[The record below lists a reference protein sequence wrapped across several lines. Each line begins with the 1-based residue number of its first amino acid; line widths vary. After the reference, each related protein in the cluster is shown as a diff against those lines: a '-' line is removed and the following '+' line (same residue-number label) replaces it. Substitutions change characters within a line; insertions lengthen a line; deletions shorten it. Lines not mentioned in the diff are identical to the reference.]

1 MGAIELASISA
12 EEHLLGACL
21 GSGTALVAVSGSGL
35 KPEDFSGVSHEIL
48 FRAMLEVSEKG
59 QDVNL
64 TTVTAHLEAG
74 DKLGLVGGLGSLER
88 LNELGELSYAANDY
102 ADIVKDRSIR
112 RKMFDA
118 AQGIVNTIYHEQD
131 VRKMLSDCEREV
143 YRVSDAMGGGA
154 TKGMSAADLVDLYKN
169 RRAKPE
175 RIPYPFHTLNKETS
189 GRERGSLTV
198 WGGYSSDG
206 KTIIGM
212 QSLIAAA
219 QAGYTV
225 GYFSLEM
232 TEEELLYHMLSMM
245 TGVPKSVIEEGSC
258 NLVTE
263 DIVSEAARKLS
274 ELPITT
280 FHDPEYT
287 PTEIRGIQMREKFDL
302 IVVDYL
308 QRFTYIDFMEIPRI
322 AKQFKNIALT
332 TKCCVDLLSQLTP
345 AQVAVGQNPFPPPNM
360 NSIYGGKATAH
371 EANNLLFVWAHRK
384 MDEYGKWQRTGTG
397 QIISAKQRGGK
408 GEMEFDVN
416 FDQDRI
422 MWMEPGHENVY
433 SLPQTNTR

>member
-1 MGAIELASISA
+1 
-12 EEHLLGACL
+12 
-21 GSGTALVAVSGSGL
+21 
-35 KPEDFSGVSHEIL
+35 
-48 FRAMLEVSEKG
+48 
-59 QDVNL
+59 
-64 TTVTAHLEAG
+64 
-74 DKLGLVGGLGSLER
+74 
-88 LNELGELSYAANDY
+88 
-102 ADIVKDRSIR
+102 
-112 RKMFDA
+112 
-118 AQGIVNTIYHEQD
+118 
-131 VRKMLSDCEREV
+131 
-143 YRVSDAMGGGA
+143 
-154 TKGMSAADLVDLYKN
+154 
-169 RRAKPE
+169 
-175 RIPYPFHTLNKETS
+175 
-189 GRERGSLTV
+189 
-198 WGGYSSDG
+198 
-206 KTIIGM
+206 
-212 QSLIAAA
+212 
-219 QAGYTV
+219 
-225 GYFSLEM
+225 
-232 TEEELLYHMLSMM
+232 
-245 TGVPKSVIEEGSC
+245 
-258 NLVTE
+258 
-263 DIVSEAARKLS
+263 
-274 ELPITT
+274 
-280 FHDPEYT
+280 
-287 PTEIRGIQMREKFDL
+287 MREKFDL